1 MSPMQNIIKNQKY
14 TVLVAMGGNLESEIG
29 PPRVILGYA
38 LASLRIMTN
47 SLVRKSKY
55 FVTPCFPIGYG
66 PDYVNAAVSFQF
78 QGESHELLAILHRIE
93 ANFGRRRTRRWGGRV
108 LDLDLLAFGDKIAP
122 TVKVFEAWRDK
133 PLTEQVSQTPQE
145 LILPHPRMQDRAF
158 VLGPLM
164 DVAPDWRHPVSG
176 HTVRQMYNR
185 LPAEDRAALKPLP

>member
-1 MSPMQNIIKNQKY
+1 MQNIIKNQKY

-185 LPAEDRAALKPLP
+185 LPAEDRAALKPLR

>member
-1 MSPMQNIIKNQKY
+1 
-14 TVLVAMGGNLESEIG
+14 
-29 PPRVILGYA
+29 
-38 LASLRIMTN
+38 
-47 SLVRKSKY
+47 
-55 FVTPCFPIGYG
+55 
-66 PDYVNAAVSFQF
+66 
-78 QGESHELLAILHRIE
+78 
-93 ANFGRRRTRRWGGRV
+93 

-145 LILPHPRMQDRAF
+145 LILPHPRRQDRAF

>member
-1 MSPMQNIIKNQKY
+1 MQNIIKNQKN
-14 TVLVAMGGNLESEIG
+14 TVLVAMGGNLGSEIG

-108 LDLDLLAFGDKIAP
+108 LDLDLLAFGDKIVP

>member
-1 MSPMQNIIKNQKY
+1 MQNIIKNQKY
-14 TVLVAMGGNLESEIG
+14 TVLVSMGGNLESEIG

>member
-1 MSPMQNIIKNQKY
+1 MQNIIKNQKY

-66 PDYVNAAVSFQF
+66 PDYLNAAVSFQF

>member
-1 MSPMQNIIKNQKY
+1 MQNKNKNQKN

-66 PDYVNAAVSFQF
+66 PDYLNAAVSFQF

>member
-1 MSPMQNIIKNQKY
+1 MQNIIKNQKY

-66 PDYVNAAVSFQF
+66 PDYVNAAVLFQF

-108 LDLDLLAFGDKIAP
+108 LDLDLLAFGDKIVP

>member
-1 MSPMQNIIKNQKY
+1 MQNIIKNQKY

-78 QGESHELLAILHRIE
+78 QGESHDLLAILHRIE

>member
-1 MSPMQNIIKNQKY
+1 MQNKIKNQKN

-133 PLTEQVSQTPQE
+133 PLIEQVSQTPQE

-176 HTVRQMYNR
+176 QTVRQMYNR

>member
-1 MSPMQNIIKNQKY
+1 MQNIIKNQKY

-108 LDLDLLAFGDKIAP
+108 LDLDLLAFGDKIVP

>member
-1 MSPMQNIIKNQKY
+1 MQNKIKNQKN

-29 PPRVILGYA
+29 PPRVTLGYA
-38 LASLRIMTN
+38 LASLRVMAN
-47 SLVRKSKY
+47 SLVLKSKY

-93 ANFGRRRTRRWGGRV
+93 ANFGRRRTQGWGGRV
-108 LDLDLLAFGDKIAP
+108 LDLDLLAFGDEIAP
-122 TVKVFEAWRDK
+122 TVKVFKAWRDK
-133 PLTEQVSQTPQE
+133 PLTVQMSQTPQE

-185 LPAEDRAALKPLP
+185 LPPEERAALKPLP

>member
-1 MSPMQNIIKNQKY
+1 MLWRHF
-14 TVLVAMGGNLESEIG
+14 V
-29 PPRVILGYA
+29 
-38 LASLRIMTN
+38 IMTN

-66 PDYVNAAVSFQF
+66 PDYVNAAVSLQF

-93 ANFGRRRTRRWGGRV
+93 ANFGRRRTQRWGGRV
-108 LDLDLLAFGDKIAP
+108 LDLDLLAFGDEIAP
-122 TVKVFEAWRDK
+122 TVKVYEAWRDK

-176 HTVRQMYNR
+176 HTVCQMYNR

>member
-1 MSPMQNIIKNQKY
+1 MQNIIKNQKY

-133 PLTEQVSQTPQE
+133 PMTEQVSQTPQE

>member
-1 MSPMQNIIKNQKY
+1 
-14 TVLVAMGGNLESEIG
+14 MGGNLESEIG
-29 PPRVILGYA
+29 PPRVTLGYA
-38 LASLRIMTN
+38 LASLREMTN
-47 SLVRKSKY
+47 SLVRTSKY

-66 PDYVNAAVSFQF
+66 PDYVNAAVSLQF

-93 ANFGRRRTRRWGGRV
+93 ANFGRRRTQRWGGRV
-108 LDLDLLAFGDKIAP
+108 LDLDLLAFGDEIAP
-122 TVKVFEAWRDK
+122 TVKVYEAWRNK
-133 PLTEQVSQTPQE
+133 PLTEQVSQTPRE

-185 LPAEDRAALKPLP
+185 LPVEGRAALKPMP

>member
-29 PPRVILGYA
+29 PPRVTLGCA

-93 ANFGRRRTRRWGGRV
+93 ANFGRRRTQRWGGRV
-108 LDLDLLAFGDKIAP
+108 LDLDLMAFWD
-122 TVKVFEAWRDK
+122 D
-133 PLTEQVSQTPQE
+133 
-145 LILPHPRMQDRAF
+145 
-158 VLGPLM
+158 
-164 DVAPDWRHPVSG
+164 
-176 HTVRQMYNR
+176 MYR
-185 LPAEDRAALKPLP
+185 LV

>member
-1 MSPMQNIIKNQKY
+1 MQNIIKNQKN
-14 TVLVAMGGNLESEIG
+14 TVLVAMGGNLESETG
-29 PPRVILGYA
+29 PPRATLGYA
-38 LASLRIMTN
+38 LASLRIVTN

-133 PLTEQVSQTPQE
+133 PLTEQMSQTPQE

-185 LPAEDRAALKPLP
+185 LPLEERVALKPLP

>member
-1 MSPMQNIIKNQKY
+1 MQNIIKNQKY

-164 DVAPDWRHPVSG
+164 DVAPEWRHPVSG

>member
-1 MSPMQNIIKNQKY
+1 MQNIIKNQKY

-93 ANFGRRRTRRWGGRV
+93 TNFGRRRTRRWGGRV

-176 HTVRQMYNR
+176 HTVRQMFNR
-185 LPAEDRAALKPLP
+185 LPAEDRAALKALP

>member
-1 MSPMQNIIKNQKY
+1 MQNIIKNQKY

-185 LPAEDRAALKPLP
+185 LPAEDRAALKPLS

>member
-1 MSPMQNIIKNQKY
+1 MLWRHF
-14 TVLVAMGGNLESEIG
+14 V
-29 PPRVILGYA
+29 
-38 LASLRIMTN
+38 IMTN

-66 PDYVNAAVSFQF
+66 PDYVNAAVSLQF

-93 ANFGRRRTRRWGGRV
+93 ANFGRRRTQRWGGRV
-108 LDLDLLAFGDKIAP
+108 LDLDLLAFGDEIAP
-122 TVKVFEAWRDK
+122 TVKVYEAWRDK

-176 HTVRQMYNR
+176 DTVCQMYNR